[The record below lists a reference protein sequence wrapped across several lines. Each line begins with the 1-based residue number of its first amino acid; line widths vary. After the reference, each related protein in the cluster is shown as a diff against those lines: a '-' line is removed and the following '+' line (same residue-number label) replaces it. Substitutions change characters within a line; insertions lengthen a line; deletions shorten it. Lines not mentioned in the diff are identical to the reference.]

1 MDLPLKYKEEPLSN
15 EEIEKIFKK
24 LENKNWRRNNG
35 STN

>member
-1 MDLPLKYKEEPLSN
+1 MELPLTHKMEPLSD